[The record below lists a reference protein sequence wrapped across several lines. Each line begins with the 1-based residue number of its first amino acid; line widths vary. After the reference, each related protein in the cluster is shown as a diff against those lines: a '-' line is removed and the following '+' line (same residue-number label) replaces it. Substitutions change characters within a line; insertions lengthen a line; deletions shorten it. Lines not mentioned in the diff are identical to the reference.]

1 MGFLRISWL
10 KNIMQS
16 NPHNNQIIEWI
27 VLTKAPVAG
36 FVKTRLIPTLGK
48 QGACDLYIQL
58 LTRLENTL
66 KNLVDKTHSQV
77 ALWIAGDDQHEA
89 FIPWQSF
96 ATFYRQP
103 NEADLGVRM
112 AMAVQSA
119 LARGRLPVLI
129 GVDVP
134 DLDEAYLINCT
145 QQLESH
151 ELVISPAEDGGYGLL
166 GMKQFYAELFEG
178 KIWGTDSVFE
188 KTKKDLDALRLKVAY
203 LPRVWDVDEPAD
215 AKRWL
220 QAKRLF

>member
-1 MGFLRISWL
+1 MA
-10 KNIMQS
+10 S

-66 KNLVDKTHSQV
+66 KNVVDKTHSQV
-77 ALWIAGDDQHEA
+77 ALWVAGDDQHEA

-96 ATFYRQP
+96 ATFYQQP
-103 NEADLGVRM
+103 TESDLGVRM
-112 AMAVQSA
+112 AVAVQSS
-119 LARGRLPVLI
+119 LARGCVPVLI

-166 GMKQFYAELFEG
+166 GLKQFYAELFEN
-178 KIWGTDSVFE
+178 KNWGTDSVFE
-188 KTKKDLDALRLKVAY
+188 KTKKDLDALRLKVVY